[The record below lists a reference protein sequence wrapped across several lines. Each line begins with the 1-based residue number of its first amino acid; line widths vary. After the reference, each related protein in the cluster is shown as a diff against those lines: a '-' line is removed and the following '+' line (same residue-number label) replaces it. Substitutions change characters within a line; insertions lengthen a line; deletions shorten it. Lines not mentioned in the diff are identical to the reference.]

1 MIPAQFRKFVA
12 STALVLALGTGGAI
26 ALAPPPPVL
35 AQGVVPPDLKKGVD
49 DSIASVKALGGLAI
63 VCLTVA
69 LSPIGAMLTLKFL
82 NMILNRV

>member
-1 MIPAQFRKFVA
+1 MIPTKFRKLAA
-12 STALVLALGTGGAI
+12 SAALVMVLGTGGAI
-26 ALAPPPPVL
+26 TFAPPPPAV